1 MRNLINLLLCG
12 LILLVFAKCN
22 MHNNKSAQTVQQQ
35 EASEQNITQKENFNK
50 FIVRFHSDSIFQ
62 ISRSTEMLVRD
73 ISYYKNIP
81 EYSDDLLWGKL
92 DEMLYLLK
100 LTDKAYY
107 SSKFQKKYEF
117 TSDSI
122 ALETLKMDTGDFA
135 TSSYIQCKYKL
146 DDGLWIMEDFDLDVA
161 NNCF

>member
-1 MRNLINLLLCG
+1 MKRLFNLLLCV
-12 LILLVFAKCN
+12 LIAVAFVNCN
-22 MHNNKSAQTVQQQ
+22 MRSSKSVQTVQQQ
-35 EASEQNITQKENFNK
+35 EASEQNVTQKEDFNT

-81 EYSDDLLWGKL
+81 EYSDNLLWGKL
-92 DEMLYLLK
+92 DEMLYLLE

-146 DDGLWIMEDFDLDVA
+146 DDGLWIIEDFDLDVA
-161 NNCF
+161 DNCF